1 MQLSLGFCIFIVD
14 TEGEIYMITKVQ
26 KWGNSLAV
34 RIPRSVAE
42 DTHLKPGESV
52 NLASHDGKIV
62 IAAARQHKFKLADL
76 LKEVTSRNKHEEI
89 ATGNP
94 VGREVW

>member
-1 MQLSLGFCIFIVD
+1 
-14 TEGEIYMITKVQ
+14 MITKVQ

-42 DTHLKPGESV
+42 DIQLKQGESV
-52 NLASHDGKIV
+52 NLASHDGQIV
-62 IAAARQHKFKLADL
+62 IAAVRQQRFKLADL
-76 LKEVTSRNKHEEI
+76 LKGVTSRNKHEEV

-94 VGREVW
+94 VGLEAW

>member
-1 MQLSLGFCIFIVD
+1 
-14 TEGEIYMITKVQ
+14 MITKVQ

-42 DTHLKPGESV
+42 DTQLKPGESV
-52 NLASHDGKIV
+52 NLASYDGHIV
-62 IAAARQHKFKLADL
+62 IAAVRQQRFKLADL
-76 LKEVTSRNKHEEI
+76 LKGVTPRNKHEEV

-94 VGREVW
+94 VGLEVW

>member
-1 MQLSLGFCIFIVD
+1 
-14 TEGEIYMITKVQ
+14 MITKVQ

-42 DTHLKPGESV
+42 DSQLKLGEAV
-52 NLASHDGKIV
+52 NMASYDGQIV
-62 IAAARQHKFKLADL
+62 IAAVRQQRFKLNDL
-76 LKEVTSRNKHEEI
+76 LRGVTSRNRHEEV
-89 ATGNP
+89 ATGSA

>member
-1 MQLSLGFCIFIVD
+1 
-14 TEGEIYMITKVQ
+14 MITKVQ

-42 DTHLKPGESV
+42 DIQLKQGESV
-52 NLASHDGKIV
+52 NLASHDGQIV
-62 IAAARQHKFKLADL
+62 IAAVRQQKFKLAVL
-76 LKEVTSRNKHEEI
+76 LQGVTSRNKHEEVV
-89 ATGNP
+89 TGNP

>member
-1 MQLSLGFCIFIVD
+1 
-14 TEGEIYMITKVQ
+14 MITKVQ

-52 NLASHDGKIV
+52 NLASHDGQIV
-62 IAAARQHKFKLADL
+62 IAAVRQQRFKLADL

-89 ATGNP
+89 VTGNP
-94 VGREVW
+94 VGLEAW